1 MSDPIK
7 HECGVA
13 MVRLRKPLD
22 YYLDTYGSSL
32 WGYQKLFLL
41 MEKQHNRGQDG
52 AGIAVM
58 KLNMPPGQ
66 PYIFRERSIKS
77 NSLDRIFRKLS
88 KDLDHQIKAGKVY
101 PEFPAT
107 LKKNFEFAGEILLGH
122 LRYGTFGGYS
132 ISSCHPYHRKS
143 NWPGKNLVLAGNFN
157 LTNTPELNQALI
169 EMGQHPIF
177 DSDTQTLLEKIGYY
191 LDREHD
197 QIFARHADSGKSNI
211 EIAAEVARLLD
222 IKEVVT
228 KASKSWDGGYSLVGL
243 VGNGQAFAF
252 RDPNGIRPCFYL
264 LNDEVFAVAS
274 ERAPLMT
281 AFDVFQDQVKEVPPG
296 HIVCLDQQGEFVEK
310 AFTPSRPRTSC
321 SFERIYFSRGN
332 DPAIYRERKAL
343 GGALAKRLVKASGGD
358 LNKAVFGFIPN
369 TAETAYYGLM
379 DQLRIHRR
387 EQVRDDILAAAR
399 EGTLDAETVDGLIM
413 NGWPRGEKVAIKDI
427 KLRTFISQESGR
439 NDLVSHVYDISYGT
453 VGPEDAL
460 VCIDDSIV
468 RGTTL
473 RRSILKI
480 LSRLHPRKII
490 IASTAPQI
498 RYPDC
503 YGIDMSELGKFIA
516 FEAAIELW
524 RERGLGEGLAD
535 VYRACLA
542 EVKKP
547 LGQMRNCVKD
557 IYEPFTAD
565 EISAKITSL
574 VSPDFDH
581 WSGEVE
587 VIFQDI
593 ESLHQALPEHTGDWY
608 FTGNYPTPGGFKVV
622 NKAFIN
628 YFEKHTGRSY

>member
-22 YYLDTYGSSL
+22 YYLDKYGTAL

-52 AGIAVM
+52 AGLAVM
-58 KLNMPPGQ
+58 KLDMPPGE
-66 PYIFRERSIKS
+66 PYIFRERSIKA
-77 NSLDRIFRKLS
+77 NSLDRIFRKLA
-88 KDLDHQIKAGKVY
+88 KDLDRQIRAGKVY

-107 LKKNFEFAGEILLGH
+107 LKKNFAFAGEIMIGH

-132 ISSCHPYHRKS
+132 ISACHPYHRKS

-169 EMGQHPIF
+169 DMGQHPIF
-177 DSDTQTLLEKIGYY
+177 ESDTQTLLEKIGYY

-197 QIFARHADSGKSNI
+197 RLFEAREGKDLSK
-211 EIAAEVARLLD
+211 IAIAREVAAALD
-222 IKEVVT
+222 IQDVVT
-228 KASKSWDGGYSLVGL
+228 KASTSWDGGYSLVGL

-252 RDPNGIRPCFYL
+252 RDPNGIRPCHYL
-264 LNDEVFAVAS
+264 INDEIFAVAS

-281 AFDVFQDQVKEVPPG
+281 AFDVFQNDVREVPPG
-296 HIVCLDQQGEFVEK
+296 HIVCLHRDGELSETCFAEPR
-310 AFTPSRPRTSC
+310 TRTSC

-332 DPAIYRERKAL
+332 DPEIYQERKAL
-343 GGALAKRLVKASGGD
+343 GGALARRVVKASGGD
-358 LNKAVFGFIPN
+358 LDKAVFGFIPN

-379 DQLRIHRR
+379 DQLRRVRR
-387 EQVRDDILAAAR
+387 EEVRDGILAAAR
-399 EGTLDAETVDGLIM
+399 EGKLDEATLDRLIM
-413 NGWPRGEKVAIKDI
+413 NGWPRGEKVALKDI

-524 RERGLGEGLAD
+524 KERGLSERLGEI
-535 VYRACLA
+535 YRACLE

-547 LGQMRNCVKD
+547 LGTIRNCVKD
-557 IYEPFTAD
+557 VYEPFTAD
-565 EISAKITSL
+565 EISAKITQL
-574 VSPDFDH
+574 VSPRFEH
-581 WSGEVE
+581 WDGEVE

-593 ESLHQALPEHTGDWY
+593 ESLHQALPGHTGDWY

-628 YFEKHTGRSY
+628 YFEKQSGRSY